1 MVRRGRFGT
10 LGIRAVARLS
20 FPLSEDGVKRFVS
33 QLRLDGA
40 GYDAAMQSGSNRKMP
55 AKRIRVS
62 ILTAVIT
69 TLGMTGALS
78 SRATAQAPPD
88 APPALEAFAHAWTS
102 VTGYT
107 ANVSVFAQRGAQVQN
122 IVFTYT
128 FRKPSSFTVH
138 VVKGP
143 NAGVTLV
150 WNGGPTVQASRGGG
164 LFASLFKRTIP
175 LHDPLVTTIGGAS
188 LDQLSYGSILAHA
201 EQTPGTLE
209 QTPGD
214 PVQGTPTQVVSLVPS
229 DPAVDAGLTRES
241 IVISTATQLPIR
253 IEGYEGATLVRKIDF
268 TDVQPVN

>member
-1 MVRRGRFGT
+1 MV
-10 LGIRAVARLS
+10 
-20 FPLSEDGVKRFVS
+20 VS
-33 QLRLDGA
+33 QLRLDDG
-40 GYDAAMQSGSNRKMP
+40 GYYAAMQSGSNHQMA
-55 AKRIRVS
+55 AKRIRVGIVS
-62 ILTAVIT
+62 AGIAI
-69 TLGMTGALS
+69 LGMTGALS
-78 SRATAQAPPD
+78 SPATAQAPPD
-88 APPALEAFAHAWTS
+88 APPALEAFARAWTGVNS
-102 VTGYT
+102 YT

-122 IVFTYT
+122 IVFKYT

-150 WNGGPTVQASRGGG
+150 WDGGPTVQASRGGG

-201 EQTPGTLE
+201 QQTPGTLA
-209 QTPGD
+209 QSPGD
-214 PVQGTPTQVVSLVPS
+214 PIEGTPTQVVSLVPS
-229 DPAVDAGLTRES
+229 DPADDAGLTRET

-253 IEGYEGATLVRKIDF
+253 VEGYEGATLVRKIDF